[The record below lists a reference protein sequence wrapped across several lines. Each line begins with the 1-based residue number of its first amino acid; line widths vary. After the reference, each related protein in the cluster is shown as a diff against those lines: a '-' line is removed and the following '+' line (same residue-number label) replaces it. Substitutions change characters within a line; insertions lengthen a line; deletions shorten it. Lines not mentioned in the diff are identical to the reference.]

1 MQNVEAR
8 KDKNKNLEG
17 NKFGIQWKKGRNAK
31 AEISGEV
38 KFHTI
43 SQEETEE
50 MNIKESIKAFGKA
63 NSPLYIV
70 D

>member
-1 MQNVEAR
+1 M
-8 KDKNKNLEG
+8 
-17 NKFGIQWKKGRNAK
+17 KKGRNAK